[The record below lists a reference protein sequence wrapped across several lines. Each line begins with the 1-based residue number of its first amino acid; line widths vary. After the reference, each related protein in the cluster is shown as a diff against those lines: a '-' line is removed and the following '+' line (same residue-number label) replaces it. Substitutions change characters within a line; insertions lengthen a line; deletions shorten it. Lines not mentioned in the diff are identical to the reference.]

1 MQALINFVNKYWI
14 LLLILLSGTL
24 LRLFNLTKISLWH
37 DEAFS
42 ALLIKYSW
50 GEMFYR
56 IGLDVHPP
64 LYYMALRVWHYAFG
78 HSLFSLRAMSVLF
91 GVGTI
96 LVGYLFVKR
105 FFGGTRA
112 ALIAAA
118 LIAVN
123 QFQIQYVTEARMYT
137 MGSFFAILGAYLLGI
152 ALTATKNYY
161 ISGSG
166 MRPSR
171 FKLFLAYFAFTLT
184 GAALL
189 YTHYYLMFTVAAL
202 GLYGIFYLWTVFR
215 WQITRYIWL
224 ALSGVGMLALFL
236 PWLNWFL
243 YQYRQVGAGY
253 WIPPMNLWSIPDTLY
268 RLLLNIGAPGK
279 IVMVLSTVFVLWV
292 IWKLIKQYQQ
302 TEKWLTLAIFLA
314 PFGGAILFAILAK
327 LQGGDSSVY
336 LVRYFIFAVPFL
348 AIIVALWLARIKIAG
363 IKTLLIV
370 LVISANLFSIWYYW
384 NEIKVSEKG
393 GMAEL
398 STLLNANVEPN
409 HKLFV
414 ASSFEFFNLKYY
426 HTFLNQHQVRPLLYT
441 NNNLTKNLPH
451 YAGTAILTDDDLVL
465 NFGESAAAGDIVWV
479 VWTNGFGGSKPIV
492 PTNWE
497 QIDEFGFAEVRP
509 YVGTWVVVT
518 QYRVQ

>member
-1 MQALINFVNKYWI
+1 MQSLINFLNKYWI
-14 LLLILLSGTL
+14 LLIILLSGTL

-64 LYYMALRVWHYAFG
+64 LYYMALRVWHYVFG

-96 LVGYLFVKR
+96 LVGYLFVKK

-152 ALTATKNYY
+152 ALNATKNYY
-161 ISGSG
+161 ITGSG
-166 MRPSR
+166 IKPSR
-171 FKLFLAYFAFTLT
+171 WKLFIYYFAFTLC
-184 GAALL
+184 GAVLL

-202 GLYGIFYLWTVFR
+202 GLYGIYYLWTVFR
-215 WQITRYIWL
+215 WQITRYLWL
-224 ALSGVGMLALFL
+224 ALSGVGILALFV

-253 WIPPMNLWSIPDTLY
+253 WIPPMNIWSIPETLY

-279 IVMVLSTVFVLWV
+279 FVMVLSTVFVLWV

-327 LQGGDSSVY
+327 LQGQDSSVY

-348 AIIVALWLARIKIAG
+348 AIIVALWLARIKTAG
-363 IKTLLIV
+363 IKTLLII
-370 LVISANLFSIWYYW
+370 LVIGTNLFSVWYYW
-384 NEIKVSEKG
+384 NELKVSEKG

-398 STLLNANVEPN
+398 STLLDANVEPN

-426 HTFLNQHQVRPLLYT
+426 HLYLNQNQVRPLLYT
-441 NNNLTKNLPH
+441 NNNLTKDLPH

-465 NFGESAAAGDIVWV
+465 NFNDNVVTGDVVWV

-497 QIDEFGFAEVRP
+497 QVDEFGFAEVRP

-518 QYRVQ
+518 QYQVQ